1 VKLGRAWRYF
11 VADYPWAVRARIGS
25 VRERPVPPGYA
36 EGALAPVLLL
46 PGVYETWHFLR
57 AVADRLSAEGHPIV
71 ALPELGINR
80 RPIAETASLVWSEV
94 VRRDLRDVVIV
105 AHSKG
110 GLVGKHLLAIDDTE
124 QRIDRMVAVAT
135 PFSGSR
141 LATIAPNPAL
151 RAFRPRNPL
160 IRSLGEERAVNAR
173 ITSVYPV
180 IDPHIPEGSR
190 LDGARN
196 VMVRVGGHFA
206 PISHPRGVEAVVA
219 EVDRPGSAPR
229 PADVGR
235 GD

>member
-1 VKLGRAWRYF
+1 VKTGRAFRFFLY
-11 VADYPWAVRARIGS
+11 DYPWALRARVGS
-25 VRERPVPPGYA
+25 LRDRPVPASYG
-36 EGALAPVLLL
+36 EGSLAPVLLL

-57 AVADRLSAEGHPIV
+57 AVADRLSEAGHPIV

-135 PFSGSR
+135 PFAGSR
-141 LATIAPNPAL
+141 LATIAPNRAL
-151 RAFRPRNPL
+151 RAFRPRDAL
-160 IRSLGEERAVNAR
+160 IVALGEERAVNAR

-190 LDGARN
+190 LEGARN
-196 VMVRVGGHFA
+196 VLVRVGGHFA
-206 PISHPRGVEAVVA
+206 PISHPRGVEAVVT
-219 EVDRPGSAPR
+219 E
-229 PADVGR
+229 VGR
-235 GD
+235 QG